1 MQRRMH
7 PKLPAQPPPTAAA
20 ADRRLLTSSAQAC
33 SASLP
38 ACPGPAPVAC
48 LQLTDDLKNFLITNL
63 PKVKKDGKAKFKLG
77 VAEAKLGSAIQVGT
91 HQAVL
96 AVAAAAWAA
105 AADTGLSCSKQMRGH
120 AGGTIDGHA
129 CRPLQYLSCSQE
141 EHQSATAAVAPVA
154 GWQQGRGAACAHL
167 VLLLSLLLQEET
179 SVPCECNEYIGE
191 LLRGVRQHLST

>member
-48 LQLTDDLKNFLITNL
+48 LQLTDDLKNFLTTNL

-105 AADTGLSCSKQMRGH
+105 AADTGLSCWKQMRGH

-141 EHQSATAAVAPVA
+141 EHQSQQRRQWHRWPAGSKAVAPHA
-154 GWQQGRGAACAHL
+154 L
-167 VLLLSLLLQEET
+167 TVLLLSLLLQEET